1 MKFNTGRSI
10 TLAILLIFSASA
22 SAQQSY
28 TLQQAIEYGL
38 QNQNGVRNAIIDEQL
53 AKAKKNEI
61 RAIGLPQINGYVD
74 VKNFAHI
81 PTSFLPDFISPAIYG
96 VLMQEGLVAPRQ
108 LSTSDVMPV
117 QFGTKWNASLGADAS
132 WLLLDASYFV
142 GMQGATVYMDLAKK
156 NVQRT
161 KADAAVAI
169 SKAYYGALIADERM
183 KLLVANVERV
193 KKLRDDTRVLF
204 DNGFV
209 EKVDLDR
216 IDVTYKN
223 LVIEKDKVQ
232 RLIELSKTLLKYQM
246 GLDVNTDIALAD
258 KLESITFTEPSAEKG
273 DISKRIEYQLMEA
286 QVKAGKLLLMREKV
300 SYFPNIALYSSASTN
315 AQRQEFNFLNS
326 EKWYP
331 TVVVGA
337 RLGVPIFNGGMKKYK
352 TEQAKLNLLKTEN
365 DKKFVEQSLNLELN
379 NARTMLTNSALT
391 LENQRKNIT
400 VAEDVYRISKLKY
413 EQGVGSNLEVLTA
426 ETSLKEA
433 QTNYYNALYEALIA
447 KVDYEK
453 ATGVIVK

>member
-1 MKFNTGRSI
+1 MKTGMAVLF
-10 TLAILLIFSASA
+10 TAAISVLFTQAY
-22 SAQQSY
+22 AQQTF
-28 TLQQAIEYGL
+28 TLQQAIEYGT
-38 QNQNGVRNAIIDEQL
+38 QNQNTVKNSLLDEQI
-53 AKAKKNEI
+53 AKARKNEV
-61 RAIGLPQINGYVD
+61 RAIGLPQINGVVD
-74 VKNFAHI
+74 VKNFVHI

-108 LSTSDVMPV
+108 LDMGQVMPV
-117 QFGTKWNASLGADAS
+117 QFGTKWNASLGGDAS
-132 WLLLDASYFV
+132 WLLFDASYFV
-142 GMQGATVYMDLAKK
+142 GLQGATVYMDLAKK

-183 KLLVANVERV
+183 SLLTANVERV
-193 KKLRDDTRVLF
+193 KKLRDDTQVLYN
-204 DNGFV
+204 NGFV

-216 IDVTYKN
+216 IDVTYNN
-223 LVIEKDKVQ
+223 LLLEKEKVQ
-232 RLIELSKTLLKYQM
+232 RLIDLSRTLLKYQM
-246 GLDVNTDIALAD
+246 GLDINTEIALAD
-258 KLESITFTEPSAEKG
+258 KLSAITFTDPTAEKG
-273 DISKRIEYQLMEA
+273 DITKRVEYQLMET

-337 RLGVPIFNGGMKKYK
+337 RMGVPIFSGGMRKYK
-352 TEQAKLNLLKTEN
+352 VEQAKLNLLKSEN
-365 DKKFVEQSLNLELN
+365 DKKFVEQSLSLELA
-379 NARTMLTNSALT
+379 NARTMLTNSAAT
-391 LENQRKNIT
+391 LENQKKNIQ
-400 VAEDVYRISKLKY
+400 VAEEVYRVSKLKY

-426 ETSLKEA
+426 ETALKEA
-433 QTNYYNALYEALIA
+433 QTNYYNALYDALIA

-453 ATGVIVK
+453 ATGAIVK